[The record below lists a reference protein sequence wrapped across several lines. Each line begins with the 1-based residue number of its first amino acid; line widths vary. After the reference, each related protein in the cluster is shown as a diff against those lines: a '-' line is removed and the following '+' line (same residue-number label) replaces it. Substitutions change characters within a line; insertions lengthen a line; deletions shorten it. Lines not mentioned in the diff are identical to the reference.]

1 MTTATY
7 KTTWTT
13 LAIVGFSGSVAESYH
28 SENRAAH
35 GGVCLLQVRKVKNGL
50 DGLMARRVNSN
61 SNGAQKEV
69 GKAFLIDDVMLAQW
83 HRIAKAAR

>member
-1 MTTATY
+1 M
-7 KTTWTT
+7 
-13 LAIVGFSGSVAESYH
+13 AIVGFKGSVAESYN

-50 DGLMARRVNSN
+50 GGLMARKVNSN
-61 SNGAQKEV
+61 GNHKEI
-69 GKAFLIDDVMLAQW
+69 GKAFLIDDVTLAQW

>member
-1 MTTATY
+1 MATTY
-7 KTTWTT
+7 KKTWTT
-13 LAIVGFSGSVAESYH
+13 LAIVGYTGSVAESYR
-28 SENRAAH
+28 SENRSAH

-61 SNGAQKEV
+61 GTHKET
-69 GKAFLIDDVMLAQW
+69 GKAFLIDDVTLAQW